1 MVQQIENQINPTDE
15 RWSKTVFR
23 KVGQS
28 VVELQNSP
36 IAIHAYFPDGVK

>member
-28 VVELQNSP
+28 VVKLQNSP
-36 IAIHAYFPDGVK
+36 IAFMLTFQMV